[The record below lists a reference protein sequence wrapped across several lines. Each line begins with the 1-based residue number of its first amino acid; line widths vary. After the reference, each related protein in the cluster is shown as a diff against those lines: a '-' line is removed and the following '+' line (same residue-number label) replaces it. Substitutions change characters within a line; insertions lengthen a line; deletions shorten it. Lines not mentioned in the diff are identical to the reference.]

1 MVAPTDSRIRFLTAL
16 GRALHSYGIPAHRLE
31 AALANAAARL
41 DIRAEFLSTPTSL
54 TSSFGEPGEQHVTL
68 VRVQPGD
75 LHLDKLVKLNAVV
88 DGLTADEL
96 SVESAERRL
105 TEIDTAPTRY
115 GPVTTVAAFAVTAGL
130 ACRFFGG
137 GWPEMASALVL
148 GLVTGLL
155 GWAAGRSETMART
168 FDFVAAAVVSFL
180 AAAASV
186 LVTPLATNEI
196 TIATLIVLLP
206 GLTLTLALNELN
218 MGHWVAGTAR
228 LTGSM
233 TTFLKI
239 GLGVGIG
246 RKVAELVLG
255 AAPATA
261 PEPTPGWTLWFAL
274 AVTPL
279 ALGVLFRARA
289 REIPWIVLGSAVAF
303 LGAREGVGWLGP
315 GLGTVVGSLAVGLLA
330 NIYARWRRKPA
341 VVMVVPSII
350 LLVPGSIGYQ
360 GLSMLMAKDV
370 MSGVDTAFLALLVG
384 VSLVAGLLLANVLV
398 PPRNAL

>member
-1 MVAPTDSRIRFLTAL
+1 MTAPSDSRIRFLTAL

-31 AALANAAARL
+31 AALGNAADRL
-41 DIRAEFLSTPTSL
+41 DLKAEFLSTPTSL
-54 TSSFGEPGEQHVTL
+54 ISSFGEPGDQHVTL

-75 LHLDKLVKLNAVV
+75 LHLDKLVQLDEMV
-88 DGLTADEL
+88 DGLAADDL
-96 SVESAERRL
+96 SVEAAARRL
-105 TEIDTAPTRY
+105 GEIEAAPPRY
-115 GPVTTVAAFAVTAGL
+115 GAAATVAAFAVTAAM

-137 GWPEMASALVL
+137 GWPEMATSLGL

-155 GWAAGRSETMART
+155 GWAAGRSETLART
-168 FDFVAAAVVSFL
+168 FDFLAAAVVSFL

-186 LVTPLATNEI
+186 LVLPLGTNEI

-218 MGHWVAGTAR
+218 SGHWVAGTAR
-228 LTGSM
+228 LTGSL

-246 RKVAELVLG
+246 RKVAELVFG
-255 AAPATA
+255 AAPITVPA
-261 PEPTPGWTLWFAL
+261 PPPGWTLWLAL

-289 REIPWIVLGSAVAF
+289 REIPWIVLGSAVAY
-303 LGAREGVGWLGP
+303 LGAREGVALLGP
-315 GLGTVVGSLAVGLLA
+315 GLGTVVGSLAAGLLA
-330 NIYARWRRKPA
+330 NVFARWQRKPA
-341 VVMVVPSII
+341 VVMIVPSII

-360 GLSMLMAKDV
+360 GLSLLMAKDV